1 MLIPRCL
8 FQRDA
13 LGRLSL
19 YETADLCRDCL
30 PPAVLLPHKPHPSLP
45 SQALDLISLE
55 KEACVHIPI
64 HLCCLNTALY
74 VSCFFYPPL
83 PTPVNLLS
91 LSGMKKNKNKKKSPP
106 PTKRTKT
113 WGASEEE
120 RPLPL
125 KFRNKKKWLVLLS
138 LLFPDVTLWSV
149 SNAWWQGFLSSFPS

>member
-19 YETADLCRDCL
+19 YEMADLCCDCL
-30 PPAVLLPHKPHPSLP
+30 PPAVLLSHKPHPLLP
-45 SQALDLISLE
+45 SRGLDLISLE
-55 KEACVHIPI
+55 KEACAHIPI
-64 HLCCLNTALY
+64 HLCCLNTAFC

-83 PTPVNLLS
+83 PTPANLLS
-91 LSGMKKNKNKKKSPP
+91 LSGMKKNKNKKKRPP

-125 KFRNKKKWLVLLS
+125 KFRNKKKM
-138 LLFPDVTLWSV
+138 TC
-149 SNAWWQGFLSSFPS
+149 SFELAVP